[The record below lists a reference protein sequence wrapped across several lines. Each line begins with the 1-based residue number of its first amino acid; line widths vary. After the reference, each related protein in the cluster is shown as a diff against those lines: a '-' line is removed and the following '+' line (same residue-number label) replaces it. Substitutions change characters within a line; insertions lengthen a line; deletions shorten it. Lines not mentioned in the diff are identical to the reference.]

1 MKENSKIV
9 TVKIIQVQFPNNPIN
24 RFDIPKFRGYLAK
37 QYPKYSLIHNH
48 LENGKLRYGYPLIQ
62 FKTIR
67 KIPTIIGL
75 LEGLDILKI
84 VFMDVEELN
93 INGRHQ
99 KIWEKSIKVR
109 EEPFGQTDEFFQYRF
124 LSPWMALKEENY
136 ETYKQL
142 DSIEKQVFLKHLIRE
157 NLKTVSKGFH
167 YRIPDIDSVK
177 VEGYF
182 KPRRMNFKNV
192 KMLCF
197 TGEFTVNFLIPD
209 YLGIGK
215 QVARGYGMV
224 KKMMN

>member
-1 MKENSKIV
+1 MVKNTGTIK
-9 TVKIIQVQFPNNPIN
+9 VKIIQIQFPNNLMN

-37 QYPKYSLIHNH
+37 LYPKYTLLHNH
-48 LENGKLRYGYPLIQ
+48 LENGKFRYGYPQIQ
-62 FKTIR
+62 FKTIK
-67 KIPTIIGL
+67 KIPTIIGIS
-75 LEGLDILKI
+75 EGLKILKM

-93 INGRHQ
+93 IDGRHQ

-109 EEPFGQTDEFFQYRF
+109 EEPFGQTEDYYSYQF
-124 LSPWMALKEENY
+124 LSHWMALKEENF

-142 DSIEKQVFLKHLIRE
+142 NSIERQVFLKHLIRE
-157 NLKTVSKGFH
+157 NLKTISKGFQ

-182 KPRRMNFKNV
+182 KSRIMNFKNV
-192 KMLCF
+192 QMLCF
-197 TGEFTVNFLIPD
+197 KGEFTVNFIIPD

-224 KKMMN
+224 KKIMN

>member
-9 TVKIIQVQFPNNPIN
+9 TVKIIKVQFPNNPMN

-75 LEGLDILKI
+75 LEGLDILKM
-84 VFMDVEELN
+84 VFMDVEEIN

-99 KIWEKSIKVR
+99 KIWEKSIKMR
-109 EEPFGQTDEFFQYRF
+109 EEPFGQTEEYYSYRF
-124 LSPWMALKEENY
+124 LSHWMALKEENY

-142 DSIEKQVFLKHLIRE
+142 YSIEKQVFLKHLIRE
-157 NLKTVSKGFH
+157 NLKTVSKGFQYH
-167 YRIPDIDSVK
+167 IPDIDSVK

-182 KPRRMNFKNV
+182 KSRIMNFKNV

-197 TGEFTVNFLIPD
+197 TGEFTVNFIIPD

-224 KKMMN
+224 KKIMN

>member
-9 TVKIIQVQFPNNPIN
+9 TVKIIQVQFPNNPMN
-24 RFDIPKFRGYLAK
+24 RFDIPKFRGYIANR
-37 QYPKYSLIHNH
+37 YPKYYLIHNH

-67 KIPTIIGL
+67 KIPTIIGIG
-75 LEGLDILKI
+75 ESIDILKD
-84 VFMDVEELN
+84 VFLDVEE
-93 INGRHQ
+93 IDIDGKRESV
-99 KIWEKSIKVR
+99 WEKSIKVR
-109 EEPFGQTDEFFQYRF
+109 QEEFGQSKEFFNYKF
-124 LSPWMALKEENY
+124 VSPWMALKEENY
-136 ETYKQL
+136 ETYKVMNAV
-142 DSIEKQVFLKHLIRE
+142 EKQLFLRHLLRE
-157 NLKTVSKGFH
+157 NFKTVSKGFQ

-182 KPRRMNFKNV
+182 KPRTMNFKNV

-197 TGEFTVNFLIPD
+197 KGEFTVNFLIPD

-224 KKMMN
+224 KRVNR

>member
-9 TVKIIQVQFPNNPIN
+9 TVKIIQVQFPNNPMN
-24 RFDIPKFRGYLAK
+24 RFDIPKFRGYMAK
-37 QYPKYSLIHNH
+37 LYPKYTLLHNH
-48 LENGKLRYGYPLIQ
+48 LENGKFRYGYPQVQ
-62 FKTIR
+62 FKTIK
-67 KIPTIIGL
+67 KIPTIIGIS
-75 LEGLDILKI
+75 EGLEILKI
-84 VFMDVEELN
+84 VFMDVEEIN
-93 INGRHQ
+93 INGRSQ
-99 KIWEKSIKVR
+99 KIWEKSIKLR
-109 EEPFGQTDEFFQYRF
+109 EESLGQTKKYYSYQF

-142 DSIEKQVFLKHLIRE
+142 DSIERQVFLKHLIRE
-157 NLKTVSKGFH
+157 NLKTVSKGFQ

-182 KPRRMNFKNV
+182 KSRIMNFKNV

-197 TGEFTVNFLIPD
+197 TGEFTVNFIIPD

-224 KKMMN
+224 KKIMN

>member
-9 TVKIIQVQFPNNPIN
+9 TVKIIKVQFPNNPMN
-24 RFDIPKFRGYLAK
+24 RFDIPKFRGYMAK
-37 QYPKYSLIHNH
+37 LYPKYTLLHNH
-48 LENGKLRYGYPLIQ
+48 LENGKFRYGYPQVQ
-62 FKTIR
+62 FKTIK
-67 KIPTIIGL
+67 KIPTIIGIS
-75 LEGLDILKI
+75 EGLEILKI
-84 VFMDVEELN
+84 VFMDVEEIN
-93 INGRHQ
+93 INGRSQ
-99 KIWEKSIKVR
+99 KIWEKSIKLR
-109 EEPFGQTDEFFQYRF
+109 EESFGQTEEYYSYQF

-136 ETYKQL
+136 ETYRQL

-157 NLKTVSKGFH
+157 NLKTVSKGFQYH
-167 YRIPDIDSVK
+167 IPDIDSVN

-192 KMLCF
+192 RMLCF
-197 TGEFTVNFLIPD
+197 TGEFTVNFIIPD